1 MMKII
6 DDHECLTFTRQLL
19 ADLPLAMTNN
29 KTIIPKVLSLQNEL
43 HLLQRRWR
51 VA

>member
-29 KTIIPKVLSLQNEL
+29 KTIIPKALAWKYFTDNIDVF
-43 HLLQRRWR
+43 
-51 VA
+51 